1 VPGGSGSRS
10 RSRAPV
16 LTADGPSYIDWADLS
31 GLDKVVAAYG
41 IGDNC
46 IIVETSDNRH
56 VRITA
61 WRDLRSGKYVADF
74 ERRGGVKTGGR
85 ELQVWAHTTA
95 YGECTGDGLQSC
107 LEAGVLAV
115 DRLQVY

>member
-1 VPGGSGSRS
+1 MPRGGGPRS
-10 RSRAPV
+10 RSRAPL
-16 LTADGPSYIDWADLS
+16 LTTDEPSYIDWADLS

-41 IGDNC
+41 VGTNC

-61 WRDLRSGKYVADF
+61 WRDLRTGRYVADF

-85 ELQVWAHTTA
+85 ELQVWAHTSA

-107 LEAGVLAV
+107 LEAAVLAV